1 MTNRG
6 LTTDAVSG
14 FLTSTGGDQA
24 EQLVGYVG
32 GEECRYLCRIVSRV
46 DLHYVTPDYVHA
58 CESPYEILSLTAC
71 EASHL
76 WCPRA
81 RRKGRIDKVHIEGDV
96 GLRITYPLTN
106 PRNGLRYTLLSDL
119 VRADKLKAQLPGI
132 VPVTGVEERAT
143 HPDLD
148 RILRPQEHLLDGA
161 SEGRPVRVLLAEV
174 GVPGVRVTVELHEG
188 QRSVRSRRCSQLRQ
202 GDRVVA
208 AEHYRDDA
216 CAVYGLESF
225 RYPPVAL
232 LDVAGD
238 DGDVAVVYNREE
250 VEDRDI
256 LRRVVWP
263 EQVRDAA
270 DALRAEAR
278 PDAEGRRR
286 IKGNSDNRSVAIV
299 EVSDVWQSH
308 ESAHPAETR
317 CLERVGRFVA
327 PHIHLPY
334 YAGNAVASHH
344 QPALIGSS
352 APGSTK
358 IVQGMRASGA
368 RACRCGGSRIG

>member
-1 MTNRG
+1 MNRG
-6 LTTDAVSG
+6 FSTDAVSRIVP
-14 FLTSTGGDQA
+14 STRGDQTQ
-24 EQLVGYVG
+24 QLVGHVG
-32 GEECRYLCRIVSRV
+32 HEESRYLCRIVSRV
-46 DLHYVTPDYVHA
+46 DFHHVTPNYVNVS
-58 CESPYEILSLTAC
+58 ESPNQHLSLTAC

-81 RRKGRIDKVHIEGDV
+81 RRKRRVYEIHIEGYV
-96 GLRITYPLTN
+96 SLRISYPLTN
-106 PRNGLRYTLLSDL
+106 PGYDLRYTYLPDL
-119 VRADKLKAQLPGI
+119 VRAYELEAQLPGI
-132 VPVTGVEERAT
+132 VPVSGVVQRAS

-148 RILRPQEHLLDGA
+148 GALRQEEPLLDGA
-161 SEGRPVRVLLAEV
+161 SEGRPVGVLLAEV
-174 GVPGVRVTVELHEG
+174 GVPGVGVAVELHES
-188 QRSVRSRRCSQLRQ
+188 QRSVHGGCGPQLRQ

-238 DGDVAVVYNREE
+238 DGDVAVVYDREE

-256 LRRVVWP
+256 LRRVVRP

-270 DALRAEAR
+270 DALRPEAR

-334 YAGNAVASHH
+334 YAGNAVASHRYN
-344 QPALIGSS
+344 AIDTL
-352 APGSTK
+352 
-358 IVQGMRASGA
+358 
-368 RACRCGGSRIG
+368 

>member
-58 CESPYEILSLTAC
+58 CESPYELLSLTAC

-96 GLRITYPLTN
+96 GLRISYPLTN

-119 VRADKLKAQLPGI
+119 VRAYELETQLPGI
-132 VPVTGVEERAT
+132 VPVTGVVQRAS

-148 RILRPQEHLLDGA
+148 RILRPQEPLLDGA
-161 SEGRPVRVLLAEV
+161 PEGRPVRVLLAEV
-174 GVPGVRVTVELHEG
+174 GVPGVGVAVELHES
-188 QRSVRSRRCSQLRQ
+188 QRSVHGGCGPQLRQ
-202 GDRVVA
+202 GDRMVA
-208 AEHYRDDA
+208 TEHYGDDA
-216 CAVYGLESF
+216 CAVYGLETFS
-225 RYPPVAL
+225 YPPVAL
-232 LDVAGD
+232 LDVAWDHGH
-238 DGDVAVVYNREE
+238 VAVVYDRELI
-250 VEDRDI
+250 EDRDI
-256 LRRVVWP
+256 LRRVVGP
-263 EQVRDAA
+263 EQVRNAT

-278 PDAEGRRR
+278 PDAEGRRC
-286 IKGNSDNRSVAIV
+286 IKGSSDYRSVAILKIPG
-299 EVSDVWQSH
+299 VWQSH
-308 ESAHPAETR
+308 ESAHPAETWG
-317 CLERVGRFVA
+317 LERVGRFVVR
-327 PHIHLPY
+327 HMHLPY
-334 YAGNAVASHH
+334 SEPESSLLPAYIVPQIPYVA
-344 QPALIGSS
+344 
-352 APGSTK
+352 
-358 IVQGMRASGA
+358 
-368 RACRCGGSRIG
+368 